1 MPTTCITNCWSC
13 VYSEN
18 PADFPNGSV
27 YFVNLVLANAT
38 SHNTNTLPVI
48 KTKTMN
54 SNKIQEQIEN
64 NRRSVSFD
72 SYDITVR
79 QLFDMIQE
87 GLIDIAPEYQRH
99 FVWDNTRQSQLVES
113 LILGIPVPNL
123 FMATNKDSSWEV
135 IDGLQR
141 LTTLVNFLGDIRLIK
156 KTNENGTK
164 LKLGGLEKLDSINS
178 CEFED
183 LPKSIQLM
191 FMTRPIRVTVLNDRT
206 DFELRYDLFE
216 RLNTGGVTLH
226 PQEIRNCVYLG
237 KFKDFVVDCA
247 KNEDFVNVVK
257 MTEKAERTGNRE
269 ELILKF
275 FAYFEDRNMFV
286 HSVKEFLNDYMAKK
300 TEHFPEQH
308 DYKALFEE
316 TFSRLRELLPEGIVR
331 GNRKNITPLV
341 LFEAISVATAD
352 IIRDGNQRILDS
364 AKLQEVLDNGELKKL
379 TTGATNSRNKLIQ
392 RIQFVKEYLA

>member
-1 MPTTCITNCWSC
+1 
-13 VYSEN
+13 
-18 PADFPNGSV
+18 
-27 YFVNLVLANAT
+27 
-38 SHNTNTLPVI
+38 
-48 KTKTMN
+48 MN

-99 FVWDNTRQSQLVES
+99 FVWDTTRQSQLIES

-156 KTNENGTK
+156 KTNANGTK
-164 LKLGGLEKLDSINS
+164 LKLGGLEKLDTINS

-191 FMTRPIRVTVLNDRT
+191 FMTRPIRVTVLNDRS

-237 KFKDFVVDCA
+237 KFKDFIVECA
-247 KNEDFVNVVK
+247 KNEDFINVVK

-275 FAYFEDRNMFV
+275 FAYFEDRDVFV
-286 HSVKEFLNDYMAKK
+286 HSVKEFLNDYMEKK
-300 TEHFPEQH
+300 TEHFPEQQ
-308 DYKALFEE
+308 DYKVLFEE
-316 TFSRLRELLPEGIVR
+316 TFGRLRELLPEGIVR

-352 IIRDGNQRILDS
+352 IIRNGNQRILDS
-364 AKLQEVLDNGELKKL
+364 AKLRTVLDNGELKKL

-392 RIQFVKEYLA
+392 RIEFVKEYLT

>member
-1 MPTTCITNCWSC
+1 
-13 VYSEN
+13 
-18 PADFPNGSV
+18 
-27 YFVNLVLANAT
+27 
-38 SHNTNTLPVI
+38 
-48 KTKTMN
+48 MN

-99 FVWDNTRQSQLVES
+99 FVWDEVRQSQLIES

-123 FMATNKDSSWEV
+123 FMATNRDSSWEV

-141 LTTLVNFLGDIRLIK
+141 LTTVVNFLGDDVLIK
-156 KTNENGTK
+156 KTNSNGTK
-164 LKLGGLEKLDSINS
+164 LKLKGLEKLDSLNS
-178 CEFED
+178 SFFED

-191 FMTRPIRVTVLNDRT
+191 FMTRPVRVTVLNDRS

-237 KFKDFVVDCA
+237 KFKDFLEECA
-247 KNEDFVNVVK
+247 ENQDFLDVVK
-257 MTEKAERTGNRE
+257 MTKNAERTGNRE
-269 ELILKF
+269 ELVLKF
-275 FAYFEDRNMFV
+275 FAYFEDRENFV

-300 TEHFPEQH
+300 TESFPEIN
-308 DYKALFEE
+308 DYRNLFQE
-316 TFSRLRELLPEGIVR
+316 TFGRLKDLLPQGIVR
-331 GNRKNITPLV
+331 GNRTNITPLV
-341 LFEAISVATAD
+341 LFEAISIGTAD
-352 IIRDGNQRILDS
+352 LIAAGNQNLLDA
-364 AKLQEVLDNGELKKL
+364 AKLQTVLNNSELTKL
-379 TTGATNSRNKLIQ
+379 TTGATNSRNKLVQ
-392 RIQFVKEYLA
+392 RIEFVKEYLA

>member
-1 MPTTCITNCWSC
+1 LPTTCITNCWSC

>member
-1 MPTTCITNCWSC
+1 
-13 VYSEN
+13 
-18 PADFPNGSV
+18 
-27 YFVNLVLANAT
+27 
-38 SHNTNTLPVI
+38 
-48 KTKTMN
+48 MN

-156 KTNENGTK
+156 KTNVNGTK
-164 LKLGGLEKLDSINS
+164 LKLGGLEKLDTINS

-191 FMTRPIRVTVLNDRT
+191 FMTRPIRVTVLNDRS

-237 KFKDFVVDCA
+237 RFKDFIVDCA
-247 KNEDFVNVVK
+247 KNEDFINVVK

-275 FAYFEDRNMFV
+275 FAYFEDRDMFV

-316 TFSRLRELLPEGIVR
+316 TFGRLRELLPEGIVR

-352 IIRDGNQRILDS
+352 IIRNGNQRILDS
-364 AKLQEVLDNGELKKL
+364 AKLQVVLDNGELKKL
-379 TTGATNSRNKLIQ
+379 TTGATNSRKKLIQ
-392 RIQFVKEYLA
+392 RIEFVKEYLA